1 MIEIESIIQIF
12 FLRDI
17 IQIINLFLEMFDII
31 YQYIK
36 GKSIYD
42 LVNENNLAEIKLRAF
57 KYDMIMKSL
66 EDNVDLN
73 TDKLSSIKN
82 LNSFESIW
90 DWYKTETL

>member
-1 MIEIESIIQIF
+1 
-12 FLRDI
+12 
-17 IQIINLFLEMFDII
+17 MFDVI

>member
-1 MIEIESIIQIF
+1 
-12 FLRDI
+12 
-17 IQIINLFLEMFDII
+17 MFDII

>member
-1 MIEIESIIQIF
+1 
-12 FLRDI
+12 
-17 IQIINLFLEMFDII
+17 MFNII

-66 EDNVDLN
+66 EDNID
-73 TDKLSSIKN
+73 
-82 LNSFESIW
+82 
-90 DWYKTETL
+90 